1 MAAFRNLAGL
11 KFGRWTV
18 LHWTRKK
25 YAEQFWLCRCDCG
38 TVREV
43 IGGTLKTGKS
53 TSCGCYSRER
63 ATKHGKE
70 GTRIY
75 NTWAQMLSRC
85 NNPKA
90 QSYPHY
96 GAKGIK
102 VCDRWK
108 DFSNFYADMGDIPEG
123 KTLDRIDG
131 EKGYEPTNCKWSSY
145 KEQARNKSTLKLF
158 PWEGRMITIAEIA
171 EMSGMKRKVVENRIR
186 LGMSMEDALKNV
198 RYNRWTTPL
207 RK

>member
-1 MAAFRNLAGL
+1 MPAFKDLTGL

-18 LHWTRKK
+18 LCWTKKK
-25 YAEQFWLCRCDCG
+25 YSEQIWLCRCDCG
-38 TVREV
+38 TEKEV

-53 TSCGCYSRER
+53 KSCGCYSKEVS
-63 ATKHGKE
+63 TKHGME

-90 QSYPHY
+90 QSYPFY

-108 DFSNFYADMGDIPEG
+108 EFLHFYADMGDRQEG
-123 KTLDRIDG
+123 KTLDRIDSL
-131 EKGYEPTNCKWSSY
+131 KDYEPSNCRWAFH
-145 KEQARNKSTLKLF
+145 KEQARNKTNSKLHE
-158 PWEGRMITIAEIA
+158 WKGKMLTIAEIA
-171 EMSGMKRKVVENRIR
+171 ENNGINRKVVENRIR
-186 LGMSMEDALKNV
+186 RGMTMDDAIKNI
-198 RYNRWTTPL
+198 RYNRWNTPL
-207 RK
+207 KK